1 MTDLSIK
8 TTWQHLGLVLEHI
21 DGLVDGCLLLLA
33 KLDAFVVVL
42 QQAITGALELP
53 IIRLCSSNLLFV
65 GGLVFLELR
74 QIRLS
79 CLKFHFQAILLRN
92 KISPCFPVSI
102 ACCKKISNCLCFS
115 LLQISLARL
124 ILCADSRDHL
134 DYARAALL
142 LISTVKHTWCHLPR
156 SDGRLHKRLLASI
169 ELRKDVDSL
178 IQCCQG
184 IIVVLKLLVK
194 VGLLFSTDSGE
205 LRHVVI
211 RTLDGIDGVGNGLFL
226 LCNRLRFISN
236 LLCEFLHKAFVVRL
250 LGLGGSPLLLTPLLV
265 VGLHFLILVKPYD
278 KTLKS
283 INHVHHCVSA
293 HGGCCSSC
301 KKPTP
306 QGPRRLGQKSRCFAA
321 FGAAVFGVVPR
332 RLLD

>member
-8 TTWQHLGLVLEHI
+8 TTWQYLGLVLEHI
-21 DGLVDGCLLLLA
+21 DGLIDGCLLLLA

-42 QQAITGALELP
+42 QQAITGA
-53 IIRLCSSNLLFV
+53 
-65 GGLVFLELR
+65 LVFLELR

-156 SDGRLHKRLLASI
+156 SDVRLHKRLLASI
-169 ELRKDVDSL
+169 ELRKNVDSL
-178 IQCCQG
+178 IQCCQC

-205 LRHVVI
+205 LRHVLI

-226 LCNRLRFISN
+226 L
-236 LLCEFLHKAFVVRL
+236 
-250 LGLGGSPLLLTPLLV
+250 
-265 VGLHFLILVKPYD
+265 
-278 KTLKS
+278 
-283 INHVHHCVSA
+283 
-293 HGGCCSSC
+293 
-301 KKPTP
+301 
-306 QGPRRLGQKSRCFAA
+306 
-321 FGAAVFGVVPR
+321 
-332 RLLD
+332 